1 MPDERLP
8 QRTLKTTLLVAALFT
23 VVYLASGQNAAA
35 LGIAIGAMLG
45 LVSLWSLTV
54 AVPQLFASPSQASK
68 LGLGLLML
76 AKLPF
81 YAGVLMVAMT
91 SPSVNAFTVFVGVG
105 LVPAVL
111 VLKVIGHLVAS
122 PGRPGELVKAER

>member
-1 MPDERLP
+1 MPDDRLP

-23 VVYLASGQNAAA
+23 VIYLVSGQLPAA

-54 AVPQLFASPSQASK
+54 AVPRLFASPSQASK

-81 YAGVLMVAMT
+81 YCGVLMFAMT
-91 SPSVNAFTVFVGVG
+91 SPLVNPFTVFVGVA
-105 LVPAVL
+105 LVPV
-111 VLKVIGHLVAS
+111 
-122 PGRPGELVKAER
+122 